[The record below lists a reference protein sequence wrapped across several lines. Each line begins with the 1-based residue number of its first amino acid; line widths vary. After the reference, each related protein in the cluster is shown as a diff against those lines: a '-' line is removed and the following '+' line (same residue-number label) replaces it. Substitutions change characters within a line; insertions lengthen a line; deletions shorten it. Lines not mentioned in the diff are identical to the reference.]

1 MEGKVMMRPTQLLS
15 VFSAALLAFLLAG
28 TSANALTIDFVSLA
42 VGNEGSGIPSFV
54 FNDIEGSG
62 INLTVT
68 ARDLADVAGVTEATD
83 PYPYLDDLLS
93 GRPGGLGVCQTVN
106 CSGVPDDNLGW
117 AGAGEVLILD
127 FSAPITMQSVS
138 FNNGDHFQV
147 FLGDIGINV
156 GAGNPTDPFA
166 FGDIFTAANL
176 VATNL
181 SGTRFSFIAP
191 ETFDMVAGSIDK
203 QVYIDTIQFIPEP
216 STLLLV
222 GLGLATLGSRR
233 RLL

>member
-1 MEGKVMMRPTQLLS
+1 MRSTQLLGVVS
-15 VFSAALLAFLLAG
+15 STLVVVLLAG
-28 TSANALTIDFVSLA
+28 TSANALSIDFVSLA
-42 VGNEGSGIPSFV
+42 AGNEGGGIPGFV
-54 FNDIEGSG
+54 YNNIGGSG

-93 GRPGGLGVCQTVN
+93 GRPGGLGVCQTAT
-106 CSGVPDDNLGW
+106 CSGDPDDNLGW

-147 FLGDIGINV
+147 FSGDIGINV
-156 GAGNPTDPFA
+156 GAGNPTVPLA
-166 FGDIFTAANL
+166 FSDIFIAANL

-181 SGTRFSFIAP
+181 SGSRFSFIAP
-191 ETFDMVAGSIDK
+191 ETFDMASGSVDK
-203 QVYIDTIQFIPEP
+203 HIYLDTIQFIPEP
-216 STLLLV
+216 TTSLLV
-222 GLGLATLGSRR
+222 GLGLAILGMRR